1 MSLQKSS
8 ANAPGGI
15 LLSVSYVISLS
26 DQSIK
31 KIIKSQATRHLIN
44 SDVIGASRRD
54 HHTEGLQLS
63 PVRVPINHFP

>member
-1 MSLQKSS
+1 MRGLPPGLPCLNPVPGAELPGLGVPAQGLWLMEVSVSLQKIS

-31 KIIKSQATRHLIN
+31 K
-44 SDVIGASRRD
+44 
-54 HHTEGLQLS
+54 
-63 PVRVPINHFP
+63 